1 MTASEATMVSTPT
14 LKDLTTNGL
23 VYAPGVWD
31 GLTARLAEQ
40 AGFDALC
47 ASGFAIS
54 AALGLPDAELYTM
67 TENLQAVR
75 TIRESSTLPLVA
87 DIDTGYGNAVNAGRT
102 ASRFVDAGVQGMF
115 MEDQVSPK
123 SCPICVGDPVQLVD
137 VAEATGKIRAVRD
150 SIPDSVL
157 LIARTDARGD
167 DAIRRAQAYVEA
179 GADMIMPV
187 TKTFETIEQWERCH
201 AEVGVPLMATLTAS
215 TWTERDFTPEVL
227 DRIGVRLALLPTQVL
242 MAATGA
248 MQTALRRLAGGEAPA
263 SVSADALSHH
273 EFVDLI
279 GFPEVEA
286 KQRKYLPAEPTR

>member
-1 MTASEATMVSTPT
+1 MTNHFRSQLA
-14 LKDLTTNGL
+14 DGL

-31 GLTARLAEQ
+31 GLTARIAEQ
-40 AGFDALC
+40 SGFTALC

-54 AALGLPDAELYTM
+54 ASLGLPDAEMYSM
-67 TENLQAVR
+67 SENLDAVR
-75 TIRESSTLPLVA
+75 RIRGASRLPVVA
-87 DIDTGYGNAVNAGRT
+87 DIDTGYGNAVNAART
-102 ASRFVDAGVQGMF
+102 ATKFVDAGVQGMF

-123 SCPICVGDPVQLVD
+123 SCPICVGDPVALVD
-137 VAEATGKIRAVRD
+137 VEEATGKIRAVRD
-150 SIPDSVL
+150 STPDTVL

-187 TKTFETIEQWERCH
+187 TKTFETIEEWERCH
-201 AEVGVPLMATLTAS
+201 DEVGVPLMATLTAS

-227 DRIGVRLALLPTQVL
+227 ERIGVRLALLPTQVL

-248 MQTALRRLAGGEAPA
+248 AQTALRRLAGGEAPA
-263 SVSADALSHH
+263 AVSADALSHH

-279 GFPEVEA
+279 GFSDVEA
-286 KQRKYLPAEPTR
+286 KQRKYLPEAAK

>member
-1 MTASEATMVSTPT
+1 MTESAPT
-14 LKDLTTNGL
+14 LKELTSRGL

-31 GLTARLAEQ
+31 GLTARLADQ
-40 AGFDALC
+40 AGFSALC
-47 ASGFAIS
+47 ASGFAVS

-67 TENLQAVR
+67 TENLNAVR
-75 TIRESSTLPLVA
+75 TIVESSRLPLVA
-87 DIDTGYGNAVNAGRT
+87 DIDTGYGNAVNAART
-102 ASRFVDAGVQGMF
+102 ASKFVDAGVQGMF

-123 SCPICVGDPVQLVD
+123 SCPICVGEPVDLID
-137 VAEATGKIRAVRD
+137 VAEATGKIHAVRD
-150 SIPDSVL
+150 SIPDGVL
-157 LIARTDARGD
+157 LIARTDSRGD

-187 TKTFETIEQWERCH
+187 TKTFETIEEWERCH
-201 AEVGVPLMATLTAS
+201 EEVGVPLMATLTAS

-248 MQTALRRLAGGEAPA
+248 AQEALRRLARGEAPA
-263 SVSADALSHH
+263 AVSADALSHQD
-273 EFVDLI
+273 FVNLI

-286 KQRKYLPAEPTR
+286 KQRKYLPAEAKR

>member
-1 MTASEATMVSTPT
+1 MSAST
-14 LKDLTTNGL
+14 LKELTEGGL

-40 AGFDALC
+40 AGFSALC
-47 ASGFAIS
+47 ASGFAVS

-67 TENLQAVR
+67 TENLTAVR
-75 TIRESSTLPLVA
+75 TIRESSKLPLVA
-87 DIDTGYGNAVNAGRT
+87 DIDTGYGNAVNAART
-102 ASRFVDAGVQGMF
+102 ASKFVDAGVQGMF

-123 SCPICVGDPVQLVD
+123 SCPICVGDPVALVD
-137 VAEATGKIRAVRD
+137 IAEASGKIRAVRD
-150 SIPDSVL
+150 SIPSSIL
-157 LIARTDARGD
+157 LIARTDSMGD
-167 DAIRRAQAYVEA
+167 DAIRRAHAYVDA

-187 TKTFETIEQWERCH
+187 TKTFETIEEWERCH

-248 MQTALRRLAGGEAPA
+248 AQEALRRLAGGEAPA

-279 GFPEVEA
+279 GFSEVEA
-286 KQRKYLPAEPTR
+286 KQRKYLPAESVR

>member
-1 MTASEATMVSTPT
+1 MTESAPT
-14 LKDLTTNGL
+14 LKQLTSRGL

-40 AGFDALC
+40 AGFSALC
-47 ASGFAIS
+47 ASGFAVS

-67 TENLQAVR
+67 TENLNAVR
-75 TIRESSTLPLVA
+75 TIVESSKLPLVA
-87 DIDTGYGNAVNAGRT
+87 DIDTGYGNAVNAART
-102 ASRFVDAGVQGMF
+102 ASKFVDAGVQGMF

-123 SCPICVGDPVQLVD
+123 KCPICVGEPVDLID
-137 VAEATGKIRAVRD
+137 VAEATGKIHAVRD
-150 SIPDSVL
+150 SIPDGVL
-157 LIARTDARGD
+157 LIARTDSRGD

-187 TKTFETIEQWERCH
+187 TKTFETIEEWERCH
-201 AEVGVPLMATLTAS
+201 EEVGVPLMATLTAS

-248 MQTALRRLAGGEAPA
+248 AQEALRRLARGEAPA

-273 EFVDLI
+273 DFVNLI

-286 KQRKYLPAEPTR
+286 KQRKYLPAEAKR